1 MIFII
6 HIGCD
11 NHGKMR
17 SEAEGER
24 EIRERRQRGQEQRE
38 KESEVVR
45 AWYPQSPVMLA
56 TDPSLSDV
64 GLIRLIY

>member
-1 MIFII
+1 
-6 HIGCD
+6 
-11 NHGKMR
+11 MR

-24 EIRERRQRGQEQRE
+24 EIRERRGGQEQRE

-56 TDPSLSDV
+56 TGPSLSDV